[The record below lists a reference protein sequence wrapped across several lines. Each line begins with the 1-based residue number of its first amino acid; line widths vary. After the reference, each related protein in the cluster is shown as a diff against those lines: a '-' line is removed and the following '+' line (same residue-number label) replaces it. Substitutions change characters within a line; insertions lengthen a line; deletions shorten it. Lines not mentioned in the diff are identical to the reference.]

1 MSKLNVTTQD
11 LFLRLGATSMT
22 RSTKADALFRRLR
35 FNEQD
40 QIASILTGAPRRI
53 EAANFDGMPVPKSH
67 QTTTAPKSIR

>member
-40 QIASILTGAPRRI
+40 QIASVLTGAPRRI
-53 EAANFDGMPVPKSH
+53 QSADFDGVPVTKSRNEAAESK
-67 QTTTAPKSIR
+67 AIR

>member
-40 QIASILTGAPRRI
+40 QIANILTGAPRRI
-53 EAANFDGMPVPKSH
+53 EAADFDGMPAPKSH
-67 QTTTAPKSIR
+67 HIMIGAKTIR